1 MSRSDALGI
10 VAAIQLL
17 LGIAGMALAVRRRHP
32 YHVGRMQGTPDS
44 VGRDALFNGTALSAP
59 VWMLVAQAVAIALVV
74 SDAWK
79 PAHWV
84 LGGLG
89 LAMVAGYLGETHG
102 RELLRPSG
110 FDPLETPLLV
120 LAILLSAA
128 MAALGL

>member
-1 MSRSDALGI
+1 MSRAHALGV
-10 VAAIQLL
+10 VALFQLA
-17 LGIAGMALAVRRRHP
+17 LGIAGMALAIKRRHP
-32 YHVGRMQGTPDS
+32 YHVGKMQGTADS
-44 VGRDALFNGTALSAP
+44 VVHDSLFNGTALSAP
-59 VWMLVAQAVAIALVV
+59 VWMLVAQAVAAGLVLA
-74 SDAWK
+74 DTWHGAR
-79 PAHWV
+79 WV

-89 LAMVAGYLGETHG
+89 LAMIAGYLGETHG